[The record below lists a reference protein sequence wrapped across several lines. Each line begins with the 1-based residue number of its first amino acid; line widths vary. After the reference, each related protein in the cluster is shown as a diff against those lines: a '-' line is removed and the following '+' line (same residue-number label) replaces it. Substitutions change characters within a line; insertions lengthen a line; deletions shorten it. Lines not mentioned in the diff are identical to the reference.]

1 MVNRTWSVAL
11 ALVVTL
17 VALPRAWSQDSAP
30 TQEQVRQAIDRSLP
44 FLEKEGTAWIQKRAC
59 MSCHTV
65 TFMLWS
71 HAEAQAKGVKVDPQK
86 MAGWTDWSLN
96 DSMSQRT
103 RLKLTDPGLDALKG
117 EAIPAETLAKLAPL
131 TKKPAVKEGDFLRE
145 LAKVLSPEEIS
156 LNQASLLKHASK
168 EKGDGGGLD
177 TMNKMLLAGVYGGQ
191 AVQESAFV
199 TATRTRIVE
208 LQQADWSWKPGGQLG
223 GLGRSP
229 AEATEVTTMWT
240 VLSLSG
246 AQEATVKPGVERALA
261 FIRKAKPGK
270 TNEGLLLRALVEKE
284 FGDPEL
290 SRALLQEVLAHQ
302 NPDGGWAWLQGAASD
317 AFATGQ
323 VLYAA
328 CYSGPSGDDAAIQR
342 ARTYLVE
349 TQGKDGSWTVPPS
362 AIAAP
367 STLPDRIKK
376 LEPIYRYWGTAW
388 ATIGLARSL
397 PAKP

>member
-1 MVNRTWSVAL
+1 MNRTSSVAL
-11 ALVVTL
+11 ALVMTL
-17 VALPRAWSQDSAP
+17 GALPWVWSQDTGT
-30 TQEQVRQAIDRSLP
+30 TQEQVRQAVDRSLP

-71 HAEAQAKGVKVDPQK
+71 HAEAQAKGIKVDPK
-86 MAGWTDWSLN
+86 KLASWTEWSLN

-103 RLKLTDPGLDALKG
+103 RLKLTDPGLEALKG

-131 TKKPAVKEGDFLRE
+131 TKKPAVREGDFLRE
-145 LAKVLSPEEIS
+145 LAKVLSPEEIG
-156 LNQASLLKHASK
+156 LNQASLLKIASK

-177 TMNKMLLAGVYGGQ
+177 TMNQMLLAGVYGGQ
-191 AVQESAFV
+191 ASKESAFV
-199 TATRTRIVE
+199 AATRTRIVE
-208 LQQADWSWKPGGQLG
+208 LQQVDGSWKPGGQLG

-246 AQEATVKPGVERALA
+246 AQEATVKAGIERALA

-270 TNEGLLLRALVEKE
+270 THEGLILRALVEKE
-284 FGDPEL
+284 FGDAEL
-290 SRALLQEVLAHQ
+290 SRTLLKEVLAHQ
-302 NPDGGWAWLQGAASD
+302 NSDGGWAWLQGGASD

-328 CYSGPSGDDAAIQR
+328 SVSGSTDDDLAIKR
-342 ARTYLVE
+342 AWTYLVE
-349 TQGKDGSWTVPPS
+349 TQGKDGSWTVSPS
-362 AIAAP
+362 AITSP
-367 STLPDRIKK
+367 TTLPDRIKR

>member
-1 MVNRTWSVAL
+1 MNRTSSVAL
-11 ALVVTL
+11 ALVMTL
-17 VALPRAWSQDSAP
+17 GALPRVWSQDTGT
-30 TQEQVRQAIDRSLP
+30 TQEQVRQAVDRSLP

-71 HAEAQAKGVKVDPQK
+71 HAEAQAKGIKVDPK
-86 MAGWTDWSLN
+86 KLASWTEWSLN

-103 RLKLTDPGLDALKG
+103 RLKLTDPGLEALKG

-131 TKKPAVKEGDFLRE
+131 TKKPAVREGDFLRE
-145 LAKVLSPEEIS
+145 LAKVLSPEEIG
-156 LNQASLLKHASK
+156 LNQASLLKIASK

-177 TMNKMLLAGVYGGQ
+177 TMNQMLLAGVYGGQ
-191 AVQESAFV
+191 ASKESAFV
-199 TATRTRIVE
+199 AATRTRIVE
-208 LQQADWSWKPGGQLG
+208 LQQVDGSWKPGGQLG

-246 AQEATVKPGVERALA
+246 AQEATVKAGIERALA

-270 TNEGLLLRALVEKE
+270 THEGLILRALVEKE
-284 FGDPEL
+284 FGDAEL
-290 SRALLQEVLAHQ
+290 SRTLLKEVLAHQ
-302 NPDGGWAWLQGAASD
+302 NSDGGWAWLQGGASD

-328 CYSGPSGDDAAIQR
+328 SVSGSTDDDLAIKR
-342 ARTYLVE
+342 AWTYLVE
-349 TQGKDGSWTVPPS
+349 TQGKDGSWTVSPS
-362 AIAAP
+362 AITSP
-367 STLPDRIKK
+367 TTLPDRIKR